1 MKNLMAHYLVL
12 NDCKYDLSEGLDL
25 KKNICSLKNK
35 KLQRNL
41 NQKCQM
47 FGGNENGEFRMRLTA
62 HERLH
67 NYMCAEKRFQNMFKP
82 IKYK

>member
-41 NQKCQM
+41 N
-47 FGGNENGEFRMRLTA
+47 
-62 HERLH
+62 
-67 NYMCAEKRFQNMFKP
+67 
-82 IKYK
+82 